1 MNFFIEVVLLSIP
14 KQSRR
19 VNKQTNKQTATCLVF
34 LFFFP
39 PSFFR
44 KPYYYIYHSTSS
56 IFVFSCQSI
65 GSIDWASL
73 QNNSLEKSPD
83 HLTPWRATKNQF
95 VNFEGLLWW
104 VRLYWDSPGFKYMS
118 TILGFYCRYM
128 IEWNISDL
136 LSFHRSSIIVRIDAT
151 VISRW
156 FYGDFSSMVI
166 FLGWCQNE

>member
-14 KQSRR
+14 KQSRLC
-19 VNKQTNKQTATCLVF
+19 KQTNKQTATCL
-34 LFFFP
+34 FFPP

-151 VISRW
+151 VISPRW
-156 FYGDFSSMVI
+156 FHGDFTVI
-166 FLGWCQNE
+166 FLAWLFF